1 MGMAWALPPLHLS
14 HLFCQ
19 ESFRPCIGRLSSR
32 SNSSIKYSIDAGGDV
47 AIAQIELSFAKELA
61 ESSEWER
68 RFGNKRRRRSRNP
81 RRGCGLQLAGIHF
94 EDGEERARNL
104 DGRKGHE
111 RMRRRKGRNF
121 NASLSDEC
129 CRGSN
134 PKCRLEN
141 RRGGKVEGLEQAR
154 GSPRGEF
161 GRLQH

>member
-1 MGMAWALPPLHLS
+1 MGMAWARPPAPPSLSSLLPRKFPALHWPPQL
-14 HLFCQ
+14 
-19 ESFRPCIGRLSSR
+19 PSR

-47 AIAQIELSFAKELA
+47 AIAQIELSFAKELG

-68 RFGNKRRRRSRNP
+68 RFGNRRRT

-129 CRGSN
+129 R
-134 PKCRLEN
+134 
-141 RRGGKVEGLEQAR
+141 
-154 GSPRGEF
+154 
-161 GRLQH
+161 